1 MALIGA
7 AAFKYEEFRKITGT
21 RQYTIGPTALTS
33 ESRTFQQNH
42 KMLFQ
47 GNRNY
52 YEYCVG
58 GKTGYTDQAL
68 TTLVTF
74 ATKDDKNLVAVTLR
88 VHGGGQNAYV
98 MLPSG
103 VTFDKLDAT
112 LQEPTELG
120 DKSGTLIYTYQ
131 GQEVG
136 KVPVTITDK
145 YYNKIHGIEE
155 KKTAKAEKKETKKE
169 EGLPTVVVVL
179 LVILG
184 IVILFAFA
192 LILLLAYKRKKIKE
206 RRKRAR
212 MRHQRQQRMK
222 RE

>member
-1 MALIGA
+1 
-7 AAFKYEEFRKITGT
+7 
-21 RQYTIGPTALTS
+21 
-33 ESRTFQQNH
+33 
-42 KMLFQ
+42 
-47 GNRNY
+47 
-52 YEYCVG
+52 
-58 GKTGYTDQAL
+58 
-68 TTLVTF
+68 
-74 ATKDDKNLVAVTLR
+74 
-88 VHGGGQNAYV
+88 

-192 LILLLAYKRKKIKE
+192 LILLLAYKRKK
-206 RRKRAR
+206 
-212 MRHQRQQRMK
+212 
-222 RE
+222 